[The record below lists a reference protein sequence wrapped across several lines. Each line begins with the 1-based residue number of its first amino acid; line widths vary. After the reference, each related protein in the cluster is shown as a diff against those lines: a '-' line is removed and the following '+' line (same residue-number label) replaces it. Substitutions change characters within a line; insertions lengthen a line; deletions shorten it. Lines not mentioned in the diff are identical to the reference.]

1 MYLCTYFCLSWVS
14 TAAHTFSLIV
24 ASRGCS
30 LAVLLWLLTAAAS
43 VVAEPGLYVHWL
55 RELQHSG
62 SAVVAFVVLVPGR
75 SSPNQ
80 ASNLCPLFRQASPNH
95 CAIREALVDS
105 FKLPFSSFHL
115 GRRKG
120 WS

>member
-62 SAVVAFVVLVPGR
+62 SAVVAHRLSCSMACAIFPD
-75 SSPNQ
+75 Q
-80 ASNLCPLFRQASPNH
+80 ESNLRPLH
-95 CAIREALVDS
+95 
-105 FKLPFSSFHL
+105 
-115 GRRKG
+115 
-120 WS
+120 W